1 MVLFLLRG
9 MWMFLARLVLTGVS
23 HRYGNT
29 GVELGVFLLD
39 GVRINSTPYQTEQRI
54 YKIKSQWIIFC
65 KQFFRVMFLV
75 YFNSLHCIDDVT
87 SDDTRKPLHDSR
99 TYPRAKPLCFGS
111 QHRNMQSHHDYA
123 SFCLAKHD
131 VYSVL
136 SREGGLNVN
145 VGHIVYT
152 MNYFIQ

>member
-1 MVLFLLRG
+1 
-9 MWMFLARLVLTGVS
+9 MFLARLVLTGVS

-54 YKIKSQWIIFC
+54 YKFKSQRIIFC
-65 KQFFRVMFLV
+65 TKFFRVMFLV

-99 TYPRAKPLCFGS
+99 TYRRAKPLCFGS
-111 QHRNMQSHHDYA
+111 QHRNMQSYHDYA